1 MDIESIVVSAQQGEL
16 EVGEVFVR
24 GDECVAAG
32 DVASVKRLYEAW
44 FEGRPD
50 HHLNYAVYYNY
61 SVVLMRVGDN
71 HTAVEALRRSV
82 ELNPA
87 YAPAQIN
94 LGVALEQ
101 TEGKHA
107 AIAQWL
113 RLSELMPQVTSDN
126 VQYVKM
132 AFSMAGRVLEELR
145 NLSGAEEAFRRSLD
159 LDFDQSEVLQHYISV
174 IQQQCKWP
182 IIKPWGGVKGVNRE
196 MLVGGINPLTLAI
209 YSDDPLFQLANSAHY
224 GRKRAGRPAV
234 SYVSRHEALRG
245 PAPERLKIGYVSA
258 ELRNH
263 AGGYLM
269 AEVFELHDKSR
280 FEIFAYNTI
289 RAGEGDALAARIGA
303 AADHWVD
310 IADLDDAAA
319 GARIAEDGIH
329 ILLDMQGHTHGSR
342 PGLMATRPA
351 PVIAGWLG
359 FPGSVGSPY
368 HNWLIADDF
377 IVPPDHEPF
386 YSERIARLPCYQPN
400 DRRRVVSAVT
410 PSRAEAGLPEGV
422 TVYCAFNGQHKISEP
437 CWARWMRILSA
448 VEGSV
453 LWLLDSTAEI
463 NERLKSL
470 AEEQG
475 VSADRIL
482 FAPRIGNADH
492 LARYPLAD
500 LFLDTFPYGAHT
512 TASDAMWM
520 GVPILTLA
528 GRSFASRVCG
538 SIISAA
544 GLPDLIATDAEEYV
558 ERAIALGRD
567 RALLQS
573 YRDRL
578 KNCRESSVLFDTP
591 GLVRSLE
598 QRFGEMW
605 QAWHDGVQTPPD
617 LTNIELYRDIAI
629 GFDEIR
635 PEVLSVSGYLDF
647 YRQKLTTLSDYTFV
661 PQDGRAF
668 R

>member
-1 MDIESIVVSAQQGEL
+1 MDIENIVAAARQGAVEI
-16 EVGEVFVR
+16 GEIFQR
-24 GDECVAAG
+24 GDECAAAG
-32 DVASVKRLYEAW
+32 DIAATKRLYDAW
-44 FEGRPD
+44 FEGNPD
-50 HHLNYAVYYNY
+50 HHLRYAVYYNY
-61 SVVLMRVGDN
+61 AVLLMQHQDN
-71 HTAVEALRRSV
+71 GAAKEALRRSV
-82 ELNPA
+82 ELNQFYP
-87 YAPAQIN
+87 PAQIN
-94 LGVALEQ
+94 LGAVIEQ
-101 TEGKHA
+101 TEDKNEA
-107 AIAQWL
+107 VAQWL
-113 RLSELMPQVTSDN
+113 RLAELLSQVTSDN

-132 AFSMAGRVLEELR
+132 AYGMAGRVLEELR

-159 LDFDQSEVLQHYISV
+159 LDYEQPEIIQHYISV

-182 IIKPWGGVKGVNRE
+182 IIKPWGGIKGVGRDK
-196 MLVGGINPLTLAI
+196 LLADINPLTLAI
-209 YSDDPLFQLANSAHY
+209 YSDDPLFQLANSAHCV
-224 GRKRAGRPAV
+224 RKRAGRPAV
-234 SYVSRHEALRG
+234 SYVSRHAALRDT
-245 PAPERLKIGYVSA
+245 PPERLKIGYVSA

-289 RAGEGDALAARIGA
+289 RAVPGDAMAARIGA

-310 IADLDDAAA
+310 IADLGDAEA

-329 ILLDMQGHTHGSR
+329 ILLDMQAHTHGAR
-342 PGLMATRPA
+342 LGLLATRPA
-351 PVIAGWLG
+351 PVIANWLG
-359 FPGSVGSPY
+359 FPGSAGSAF
-368 HNWLIADDF
+368 HNWVIADGF
-377 IVPPDHEPF
+377 VVPPDHELF

-400 DRRRVVSAVT
+400 DRKRAVSPT
-410 PSRAEAGLPEGV
+410 PTRAEVGLPEEAM
-422 TVYCAFNGQHKISEP
+422 VYCGFNGQHKITGP
-437 CWARWMRILSA
+437 CWARWMTILNS

-463 NERLKSL
+463 CRHLKNL
-470 AEEQG
+470 AEQHG
-475 VSADRIL
+475 VAADRIL

-544 GLPDLIATDAEEYV
+544 GLPDLIVTEPDAYV
-558 ERAIALGRD
+558 EKAIALGRD
-567 RALLQS
+567 RGLLQG

-578 KNCRESSVLFDTP
+578 RDCRETSVLFDTP
-591 GLVRSLE
+591 GLVRTLE
-598 QRFGEMW
+598 QRFEEMW
-605 QAWHDGVQTPPD
+605 RDWRDGVQAPPD
-617 LTNIELYRDIAI
+617 LTNIELYRDIAM
-629 GFDEIR
+629 GFDAVR
-635 PEVLSVSGYLDF
+635 PEVLGVSGYLDH
-647 YRQKLTTLSDYTFV
+647 YRKELREMSDYRFV
-661 PQDGRAF
+661 PRDGRLF